1 MVESVQQGSFTTKTT
16 LSCTALLCS
25 YGLLAN
31 TDLTSAFVLPNN
43 RLPAPIDFLT
53 VAAMSRSDWFTFDF
67 YNHDLLL
74 IVLKKKNNNPG
85 FQVYAVHLGPLFR
98 YFCLEFYHTCIYTST
113 KYKTNKHHILYYIYY
128 TLYLES
134 KWQS

>member
-31 TDLTSAFVLPNN
+31 TDLTSVFMLANN
-43 RLPAPIDFLT
+43 RLPASIDFLT
-53 VAAMSRSDWFTFDF
+53 VATMSRSDRFTTT
-67 YNHDLLL
+67 
-74 IVLKKKNNNPG
+74 VG
-85 FQVYAVHLGPLFR
+85 SRYAVHLGSVFT
-98 YFCLEFYHTCIYTST
+98 YFCLEFYHTCIYST
-113 KYKTNKHHILYYIYY
+113 RYNTDKHHILYYIYY
-128 TLYLES
+128 TIYLES